1 MERQRLGEALFR
13 SIDDQDME
21 SFASILTEDVLF
33 RYGNAPPVQGK
44 SAVVDV
50 VRGFFASIRA
60 LRHDIVEAWSLP
72 GVLVCH
78 GVVTYTRHDGSHLTV
93 PFANI
98 MKTDG
103 EQIREYLIFVDA
115 SDLYSRV
122 SG

>member
-1 MERQRLGEALFR
+1 MERRSLGEALFR
-13 SIDDQDME
+13 SIDDQDLE

-33 RYGNAPPVQGK
+33 RYGNAPPVQGR

-50 VRGFFASIRA
+50 VRSFFESIRS
-60 LRHDIVEAWSLP
+60 LRHDVVETLSLP

-78 GVVTYTRHDGSHLTV
+78 GTVTYTRHDASTLTV

-98 MKTDG
+98 MKVHG

-115 SDLYSRV
+115 SALYS
-122 SG
+122 G